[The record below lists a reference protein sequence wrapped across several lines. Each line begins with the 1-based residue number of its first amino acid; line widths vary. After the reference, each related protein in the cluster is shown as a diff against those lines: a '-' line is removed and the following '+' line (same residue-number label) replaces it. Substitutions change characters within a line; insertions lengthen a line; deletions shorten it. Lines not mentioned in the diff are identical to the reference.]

1 VDIPRI
7 RPPRRRAPWI
17 AAAVAFVVLGS
28 LGLSQLRPA
37 GPEVEASTLWIGE
50 VVSGPML
57 REVRGPG
64 TLVPEEQRFVPA
76 LTAGRVERVHVRAG
90 TAVEPGTV
98 LLELSNPDV
107 QLEALEAER
116 QLKLAEADLAGVRAT
131 LEGGRLAQEQA
142 LAASRTEMRE
152 AARGVAVAERLERD
166 GLISGMEVE
175 RARDRAT
182 EAHARLAADSARLV
196 VAVDALRAQLALR
209 ASDLE
214 RIAAIA
220 RFHRERL
227 ASMTVRAG
235 VAGVV
240 QELDLQPGQWVM
252 PGQQLARVARP
263 ERLKAV
269 IRVPD
274 TQARDLTHGLAAR
287 VDTRNGVVAGRVT
300 RIDPAVQNG
309 SVAVDITLEGALPL
323 GARPDLSVDATIEF
337 ERLAETLSVER
348 PANVSTG
355 SQVHLFRLDRGGRA
369 ATRVAVRLGR
379 ASATRIEVLD
389 GLAAGD
395 RVIVSDMSRWDAQA
409 RVRLH

>member
-1 VDIPRI
+1 V
-7 RPPRRRAPWI
+7 
-17 AAAVAFVVLGS
+17 VVLGS
-28 LGLSQLRPA
+28 LGVSQLKPA
-37 GPEVEASTLWIGE
+37 APQIEGSTLWIGE
-50 VVSGPML
+50 VVHGPMV
-57 REVRGPG
+57 REVRGHG
-64 TLVPEEQRFVPA
+64 TLVPEEQRLVPA

-90 TAVEPGTV
+90 ATVEAGTV

-116 QLKLAEADLAGVRAT
+116 QLKLAEADLAGVRST

-142 LAASRTEMRE
+142 IAASRTEMRE
-152 AARGVAVAERLERD
+152 ADRGVSVAERLERE
-166 GLISGMEVE
+166 GLMSGMDVE

-182 EAHARLAADSARLV
+182 EARARLAADSARLV
-196 VAVDALRAQLALR
+196 VATEALRAQLVLR

-240 QELDLQPGQWVM
+240 QELDLQPGQWVL
-252 PGQQLARVARP
+252 PGQLLARVARP

-269 IRVPD
+269 VRIPD
-274 TQARDLTHGLAAR
+274 TQARDLTVGLEAQ

-300 RIDPAVQNG
+300 RVDPAVQNG
-309 SVAVDITLEGALPL
+309 AVAVDIAFAGELPR
-323 GARPDLSVDATIEF
+323 GARPDLSIDATIEI

-348 PANVSTG
+348 PSNVSSD
-355 SQVHLFRLDRGGRA
+355 SQTHLFRLDRGGRA
-369 ATRVAVRLGR
+369 ATRVPVRIGR
-379 ASATRIEVLD
+379 ASASRIEVLD
-389 GLAAGD
+389 GLVAGD
-395 RVIVSDMSRWDAQA
+395 RVIVSDMSHWDAQA
-409 RVRLH
+409 RVRLQ